1 MNQMLTLK
9 QMLTLNETN
18 VSRAFTLLLL
28 PAIMLLSA
36 CASNSPAPNA
46 QANSSAANPAEVQ
59 QMLQEWKELKPGITR
74 MLAVEDEMNQ
84 LLGQLGR
91 LSNALNESDQQQQIA
106 TTNSNNQQSLNQT
119 SISPVASA
127 PVVAAA
133 AAAPAVSA
141 SAAAEPAATDANATT
156 SPSQTVAAPAHT
168 SAKFA
173 LQLASVTDKHQ
184 LPNIWQE
191 MYSKNPQL
199 LADLEPN
206 FQQVYVNNNNYFRLK
221 LGGFDTQ
228 QAAAQ
233 KCRQLKTAGVFCLVV
248 SYTPSDFA
256 QLANPQSANSQLT
269 ANN

>member
-1 MNQMLTLK
+1 MNQMLTLN
-9 QMLTLNETN
+9 TTN
-18 VSRAFTLLLL
+18 VSRAFTLLLV
-28 PAIMLLSA
+28 PAILMLSA
-36 CASNSPAPNA
+36 CASNSPSANA
-46 QANSSAANPAEVQ
+46 QAKASATNPEEVQ

-91 LSNALNESDQQQQIA
+91 LSSALNESDQQPQIA
-106 TTNSNNQQSLNQT
+106 TTNSNNQHSLTQT
-119 SISPVASA
+119 SITPVASA
-127 PVVAAA
+127 PVVTTAVAAA
-133 AAAPAVSA
+133 VVPP
-141 SAAAEPAATDANATT
+141 SAAESAATDTSVKATT
-156 SPSQTVAAPAHT
+156 DTSQVATPART
-168 SAKFA
+168 SAQFA
-173 LQLASVTDKHQ
+173 LQVASVTDKHQ
-184 LPNIWQE
+184 LPNIWQQ

-199 LADLEPN
+199 LADMEPN

-221 LGGFDTQ
+221 LGGFDSQ